1 MTDQLRNYLIAGV
14 IVAALAGVEFHHE
27 LSSDDGPGGAV
38 CMAPE
43 RQKEA
48 FRDMLLL
55 HLRSH

>member
-1 MTDQLRNYLIAGV
+1 MTNQLRNYLVAGV
-14 IVAALAGVEFHHE
+14 IVTALAGVEFHHE
-27 LSSDDGPGGAV
+27 FSSEDGPGGAV

-43 RQKEA
+43 SQKEA